1 MRKYI
6 LIVCTIFVMTSYM
19 SAQQY
24 EPVTVKAGTKV
35 ISYFP
40 PSKRYLYP
48 NFTEGS
54 VILDNGNSIPNM
66 MNYNILSGEMEF
78 LKSKDTLF
86 IGDKKNIKS
95 IVIAQD
101 TFFYYNG
108 YMEMIQNGKFKVYLR
123 QTVELKDIQK
133 EGAFGTINR
142 SSASE
147 SYGFVLSGN
156 RSLDLTPTEN
166 IVLQRVSDYFF
177 SLSGYDFIQFTR
189 SNVMK
194 SIPTKKDKIKNYLK
208 TNSVNFNS
216 KEDLLK
222 FSVFLNSIL

>member
-1 MRKYI
+1 
-6 LIVCTIFVMTSYM
+6 MTSHL
-19 SAQQY
+19 SAQKY

-40 PSKRYLYP
+40 PSERYLYP
-48 NFTEGS
+48 DFTEGS
-54 VILDNGNSIPNM
+54 VNFDNGKSIPNM
-66 MNYNILSGEMEF
+66 LNYNILSGEMEF
-78 LKSKDTLF
+78 LKSKDTLY
-86 IGDKKNIKS
+86 IGDKKNITS
-95 IVIAQD
+95 IVVAQD

-108 YMEMIQNGKFKVYLR
+108 YMEMIHSGKFKVYVK

-133 EGAFGTINR
+133 EGAFGTVNR

-177 SLSGYDFIQFTR
+177 SLSGYDFTQFTR
-189 SNVMK
+189 INVMK
-194 SIPTKKDKIKNYLK
+194 SLPTKKDKIKNYLK
-208 TNSVNFNS
+208 TNNVNFNS
-216 KEDLLK
+216 REDLLR
-222 FSVFLNSIL
+222 FSVFLNGIL